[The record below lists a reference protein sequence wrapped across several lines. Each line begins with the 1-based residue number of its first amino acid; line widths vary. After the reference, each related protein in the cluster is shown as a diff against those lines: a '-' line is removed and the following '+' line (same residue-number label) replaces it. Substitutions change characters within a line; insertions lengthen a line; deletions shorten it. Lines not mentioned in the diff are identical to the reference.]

1 MAVSTLASFAFSNR
15 LSARNVCGSKDVFTR
30 HTLNSD
36 SPTRFKSFGSVGVGE
51 SGLRVSKANALKTD
65 SLKKGVS

>member
-15 LSARNVCGSKDVFTR
+15 LSARNVCGSNTR

-36 SPTRFKSFGSVGVGE
+36 SPTRFKSFVSVGVGE

>member
-30 HTLNSD
+30 HTLNSGL
-36 SPTRFKSFGSVGVGE
+36 SHALQKFCVSRRGRVLTE
-51 SGLRVSKANALKTD
+51 SEQSERPED
-65 SLKKGVS
+65 